1 MFWNLFKSVKLAVFL
16 LITLAAVAI
25 IGTVIPQGEEAIRFA
40 MKLDPKLFRLFSTLG
55 LFDIYHTLW
64 FRSLLGLLGLNLI
77 ICSLDRFPKTWKR
90 IKATPP
96 IDTSRVF
103 EDIDADQVIWVK
115 TDFMKEA
122 KRISSILE
130 QKFKY
135 IKSKL
140 DNNSAFFYVEE
151 GWYSHLGVYLVHLS
165 IIVILLGGIIGSIWG
180 FEGYMNILEGEKKNA
195 LRLIRKMK
203 IIRLPFFVKLN
214 KFKVEYYQNGVPKEY
229 ESELLFIQDHKQVKK
244 RLRVNHPVT
253 FQGITFYQASYGI
266 SAGNKAYIKIINNT
280 LNKIYEAE
288 LLIGKLYKIPD
299 SKVVITLLDIKGNFA
314 KAGPALIL
322 SVKKEDNEKRL
333 ILFKDIKT
341 AKKRL
346 PVPMLNSPIFNPSS
360 IKPYTFIVKDIP
372 TRYYSGLQVS
382 RDPGVPLVWIGF
394 FILILGLI
402 ITFFT
407 SHKRIWVRILKR
419 EDLLEISVAGRSNK
433 DPVSLSKRIKEI
445 VKEIKEADYV

>member
-25 IGTVIPQGEEAIRFA
+25 IGTVIPQGEDAIRFA

-55 LFDIYHTLW
+55 LFDVYHTLW
-64 FRSLLGLLGLNLI
+64 FRAILGLLCLNLI

-90 IKATPP
+90 MKATPP
-96 IDTSRVF
+96 IDANKVF
-103 EDIDADQVIWVK
+103 EDIDADQIIRVK
-115 TDFMKEA
+115 TDFMEA
-122 KRISSILE
+122 AKGIRSILE
-130 QKFKY
+130 ERFKY

-140 DNNSAFFYVEE
+140 NNNSAFFYVEE
-151 GWYSHLGVYLVHLS
+151 GGYSYMGVYLVHLS
-165 IIVILLGGIIGSIWG
+165 IIIILLGGIIGSIWG
-180 FEGYMNILEGEKKNA
+180 FEGYMNILEGEKKNV
-195 LRLIRKMK
+195 LRLTRKMK

-214 KFKVEYYQNGVPKEY
+214 KFRVEYYQNGVPKEY

-253 FQGITFYQASYGI
+253 FEGITFYQASYGV
-266 SAGNKAYIKIINNT
+266 SVGNRAYIKIINT
-280 LNKIYEAE
+280 VLNKTYEIE
-288 LLIGKLYKIPD
+288 LFIGKPYKIPD
-299 SKVVITLLDIKGNFA
+299 SKVIITILDIKEDFA

-322 SVKKEDNEKRL
+322 SVKKEDKEKRL
-333 ILFKDIKT
+333 ILFKDIQS

-346 PVPMLNSPIFNPSS
+346 PAPMLNSPIFNPSS

-394 FILILGLI
+394 FILIFGLI

-407 SHKRIWVRILKR
+407 SHRRIWVRILKK
-419 EDLLEISVAGRSNK
+419 EEFLEISVAGRSNK
-433 DPVSLSKRIKEI
+433 DPISLSKKIKEI
-445 VKEIKEADYV
+445 VKAIKEAGYV